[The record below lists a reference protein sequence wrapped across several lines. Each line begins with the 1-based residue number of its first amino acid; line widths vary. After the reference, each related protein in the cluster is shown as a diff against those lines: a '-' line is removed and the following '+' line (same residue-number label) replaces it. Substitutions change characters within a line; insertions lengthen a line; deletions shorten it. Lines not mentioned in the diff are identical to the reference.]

1 MTIHAKLEKDG
12 YIFASI
18 RDSSVIKACSY
29 EKKLKRLNITFSNGN
44 VYSFDGVSYA
54 RFNRLVESESV
65 GSYFAKHVKGKY
77 PSTKRQFVLANEIVH
92 TLSRSF
98 H

>member
-1 MTIHAKLEKDG
+1 MTTKVKLEKDG

-18 RDSSVIKACSY
+18 KDSSVIKACSY
-29 EKKLKRLNITFSNGN
+29 EKGLKRLNVTFTNGN
-44 VYSFDGVSYA
+44 VYSFDGVSYS

-77 PSTKRQFVLANEIVH
+77 PSTKRNFVIANEILH
-92 TLSRSF
+92 SLSRSF
-98 H
+98 R